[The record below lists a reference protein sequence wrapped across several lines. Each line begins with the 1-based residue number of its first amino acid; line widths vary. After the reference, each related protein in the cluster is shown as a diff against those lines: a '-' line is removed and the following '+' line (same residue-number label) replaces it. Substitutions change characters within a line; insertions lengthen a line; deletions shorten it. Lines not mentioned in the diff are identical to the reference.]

1 MDPTLWPLLAVRR
14 APAFRPMG
22 AHETIQPNGSRMNT
36 TRPRIAALAA
46 LALAWTLAL
55 AGCRTTPTVHF
66 HPEEVR
72 ARITDLCEQH
82 KYQEA
87 REVKV
92 KAYPS
97 DHPQSGNPSPEELVK
112 QELVATLVNPS
123 EAAWRTVGALESL
136 LDATLDNGHA
146 EDEEVQRAWRLL
158 FRAKDLM
165 ERKDWAGATDVADR
179 GLELLGADPVAPS
192 FLNGG
197 LAGDGAG
204 QGAWQMLSHAKDLM
218 MGRQDLAGAAGVAG
232 RGLELF
238 GAAPAATP
246 SPSSG
251 GAQGLPSLPNQAMPS
266 SFSPTSL
273 SETPF
278 LKGVYQVVT
287 P

>member
-1 MDPTLWPLLAVRR
+1 
-14 APAFRPMG
+14 
-22 AHETIQPNGSRMNT
+22 MNT
-36 TRPRIAALAA
+36 TNPRIAAIAA

-72 ARITDLCEQH
+72 ARITELCAQH

-92 KAYPS
+92 QAYPS
-97 DHPQSGNPSPEELVK
+97 EHPQSGNPSPEELVK
-112 QELVATLVNPS
+112 QDLVATLVNPS
-123 EAAWRTVGALESL
+123 EAAWKTVGALESL
-136 LDATLDNGHA
+136 LDATLDGGHA

-165 ERKDWAGATDVADR
+165 ERQDWAAATDVADR
-179 GLELLGADPVAPS
+179 GLELLGADPVATSSPD
-192 FLNGG
+192 NG

-204 QGAWQMLSHAKDLM
+204 QGAWQMLSRATDLM
-218 MGRQDLAGAAGVAG
+218 GGKGMAGAAGVAG
-232 RGLELF
+232 RGMELF
-238 GAAPAATP
+238 GAASAANP
-246 SPSSG
+246 SLPSA
-251 GAQGLPSLPNQAMPS
+251 GAQGLPSLPDSAMPS

-273 SETPF
+273 SENPF
-278 LKGVYQVVT
+278 LKGVYKVVA